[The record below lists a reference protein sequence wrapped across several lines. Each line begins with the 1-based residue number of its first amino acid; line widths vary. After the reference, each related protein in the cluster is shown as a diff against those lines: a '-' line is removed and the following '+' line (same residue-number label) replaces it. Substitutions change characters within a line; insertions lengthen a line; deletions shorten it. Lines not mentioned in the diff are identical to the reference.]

1 MACTAPAGVPPR
13 ADRDPWLEDGPP
25 PAADSAP
32 AEALSAAAEKLAGPP
47 GPVCHLRLPLTAGCH
62 YRDFPMARSGRL
74 RAGSMRAMSSLG
86 VDSSGSN
93 SRQGCG

>member
-32 AEALSAAAEKLAGPP
+32 AEALSARCWEVG
-47 GPVCHLRLPLTAGCH
+47 RS
-62 YRDFPMARSGRL
+62 ARSRVPFAPSPD
-74 RAGSMRAMSSLG
+74 RRMSL
-86 VDSSGSN
+86 
-93 SRQGCG
+93 SRFSHGPFRKA